1 MKQDRD
7 YRGAQPTLCIGVD
20 IGGTFTDVIAYST
33 ATHQLVAAKSLSTP
47 QEPVRAVLE
56 ALGKM
61 GVDLASAVR
70 FVHGTTRVTNALLER
85 TGAKVA
91 MITTE
96 GFRDVVEMGRG
107 HRARLYSV
115 KEIAPPRLVERKWR
129 IEVPERVLADGSV
142 HRELDEA
149 AVLNALHAINAAG
162 IGGVAVCFLHAHR
175 NPAHER
181 RVAALIE
188 ERFPTLAYSASAE
201 IVPEVGEY
209 ERFAT
214 TVLNVSVKPF
224 VDRYLAEFAG
234 ALGAHGYRGDL
245 SIMTSSGGVVGA
257 DRARQVPM
265 QLALSGPAGGVAAS
279 AYVARRAGFPNAITC
294 DMGGTSTDVCLILD
308 GQQTMT
314 NIGDIAGFPNKTF
327 QIEIN
332 TIGAGGGSI
341 AWVDIGGEL
350 CVGPQSAGSSPG
362 PACYGRGGT
371 QPTTTDAHLVIGH
384 LDPDEPLGGEVRPDA
399 EAARGAM
406 ATLAESF
413 GRMEPERLALGI
425 VQLAVAKMTS
435 AIKEIS
441 IARGHDP
448 RDFVLL
454 PFGGAGPMHATAL
467 ADELGMSTVLV
478 PPVPG
483 NLSALGF
490 VTAPARH
497 DLVRAMMLDL
507 TDAAMPEIEAA
518 LDALDREGRAALGA
532 DGDSAAIERSV
543 GMRIKGQSFDLRV
556 PLPAVPSSA
565 ADLLA
570 RFQEAYQARYAYFP
584 AAKEVEIVNCRVT
597 ALGPALEF
605 DLAAPIAGNTEPP
618 STRRVFTA
626 AGWVTA
632 TVLQRPT
639 LRPGDELAGPAI
651 IRESGATTVV
661 GSGWRVSVD
670 PLHNLIL
677 SKHA

>member
-1 MKQDRD
+1 M
-7 YRGAQPTLCIGVD
+7 G
-20 IGGTFTDVIAYST
+20 IALSS
-33 ATHQLVAAKSLSTP
+33 AA
-47 QEPVRAVLE
+47 
-56 ALGKM
+56 
-61 GVDLASAVR
+61 R

-85 TGAKVA
+85 AGAAVA

-115 KEIAPPRLVERKWR
+115 KEMAPPRLVERKWR
-129 IEVPERVLADGSV
+129 FEVGERILPDGSI
-142 HRELDEA
+142 RRGLDEA
-149 AVLNALHAINAAG
+149 AVLDALNAITGAG

-175 NPAHER
+175 NPVHER
-181 RVAALIE
+181 RVAELIE
-188 ERFPTLAYSASAE
+188 QRYPALAYSTSAE
-201 IVPEVGEY
+201 IVPEIGEY

-234 ALGAHGYRGDL
+234 ALEAHGYRGDL
-245 SIMTSSGGVVGA
+245 SIMTSSGGVIGA
-257 DRARQVPM
+257 GRARQVPM

-279 AYVARRAGFPNAITC
+279 AYVARRAGFPNVITC

-308 GQQTMT
+308 GQQAMT
-314 NIGDIAGFPNKTF
+314 NIGDIAGSPNKTF

-341 AWVDIGGEL
+341 AWVDVGGEL
-350 CVGPQSAGSSPG
+350 CIGPRSAGSSPG

-371 QPTTTDAHLVIGH
+371 QPTTTDAHLVVGH
-384 LDPDEPLGGEVRPDA
+384 LDPDEPLGGEVRPDIH
-399 EAARGAM
+399 AAHSAV
-406 ATLAESF
+406 AALAGSF

-425 VQLAVAKMTS
+425 IQLAVAKMTS

-441 IARGHDP
+441 VARGHDP

-467 ADELGMSTVLV
+467 ADELGMSTVLI

-507 TDAAMPEIEAA
+507 SDSVLADIAAVFAA
-518 LDALDREGRAALGA
+518 LDRDARAALGA
-532 DGDSAAIERSV
+532 EGEHAAIQRSI

-556 PLPAVPSSA
+556 PLESIPDDA
-565 ADLLA
+565 AGLMAKFRD
-570 RFQEAYQARYAYFP
+570 AYQARYAYFP
-584 AAKEVEIVNCRVT
+584 PAKDVEIVNCRVT
-597 ALGPALEF
+597 ALGPVLEV
-605 DLAAPIAGNTEPP
+605 DLAAPIAGKAAPP
-618 STRRVFTA
+618 SVRSVFTA
-626 AGWVTA
+626 AGWVA
-632 TVLQRPT
+632 AAVLQRPA
-639 LRPGDELAGPAI
+639 LRPGDTIDGPAI

-661 GSGWRVSVD
+661 GAGWRVAVD
-670 PLHNLIL
+670 PLHNLIV